1 MHKKTR
7 KIFSQLMVLLLCAIL
22 VGNSG
27 IALAATDVSSTHW
40 ANAQIQ
46 TMVSQNIQPLYA
58 DGSFKPESVVTNL
71 ETVVS
76 VYRAVKGAGL
86 LDNAKITTLS
96 TKYDASLAALG
107 LPRMLAPYGSDVYP
121 ALSYAIE
128 YGILTLDEIK
138 VFISGTT
145 LTNVKKINAA
155 VIVAK
160 ALNVY
165 KQENLNK
172 IILLS
177 YKDAAEISLSAIKYV
192 NLLIEH
198 GIVSSKGDALG
209 KFNPNATINRATLA
223 IFINGL
229 YKALTTG
236 DNQTPSTG
244 TEGTS
249 MTPTPTNPTTPTDN
263 TSTDPGSIATSKIFS
278 GLVKAVDDS
287 TLSVT
292 VQNTSGTQKT
302 FVLDQA
308 VITAAGNPASFNQI
322 TLDAQIELTLNG
334 DIVTGAALER
344 TFDRLEGTLALV
356 SDYIGLEKNRRTIK
370 TTLANKTVDF
380 KNIYDG
386 QFIVTINGLKADV
399 KDLKIGYKIEVYY
412 DGFNVKRINAYAEL
426 YEFIGILET
435 PVDVKAPGNIAIK
448 LENNNIY
455 SSKLGAAVSYVNA
468 ANGFKRGDIVKA
480 TLKFGEVTK
489 LEYIGQAKTVVG
501 RITGI
506 HIKKA
511 PEMTVTLSTGA
522 VETYPLSS
530 KVKLLTEGGE
540 NTLSIY
546 DFRLEQDVTVDV
558 GIGGI
563 IKVQLGR
570 KIVAEPTGIKATVS
584 QVVDSS
590 NILLVVDESNRIRT
604 VTFPSNSA
612 YKASTYKAG
621 QVLFIEGKAI
631 ADTIFEVIKIT
642 VQTP

>member
-76 VYRAVKGAGL
+76 VYRAVKVAGL
-86 LDNAKITTLS
+86 LDNSKIAALS

-249 MTPTPTNPTTPTDN
+249 TTPTPTNPTTPTDN

-292 VQNTSGTQKT
+292 VHNTLGTQKT

-370 TTLANKTVDF
+370 TTLAN
-380 KNIYDG
+380 
-386 QFIVTINGLKADV
+386 
-399 KDLKIGYKIEVYY
+399 
-412 DGFNVKRINAYAEL
+412 
-426 YEFIGILET
+426 
-435 PVDVKAPGNIAIK
+435 
-448 LENNNIY
+448 
-455 SSKLGAAVSYVNA
+455 
-468 ANGFKRGDIVKA
+468 
-480 TLKFGEVTK
+480 
-489 LEYIGQAKTVVG
+489 
-501 RITGI
+501 
-506 HIKKA
+506 
-511 PEMTVTLSTGA
+511 
-522 VETYPLSS
+522 
-530 KVKLLTEGGE
+530 
-540 NTLSIY
+540 
-546 DFRLEQDVTVDV
+546 
-558 GIGGI
+558 
-563 IKVQLGR
+563 
-570 KIVAEPTGIKATVS
+570 
-584 QVVDSS
+584 
-590 NILLVVDESNRIRT
+590 
-604 VTFPSNSA
+604 
-612 YKASTYKAG
+612 
-621 QVLFIEGKAI
+621 
-631 ADTIFEVIKIT
+631 
-642 VQTP
+642 

>member
-7 KIFSQLMVLLLCAIL
+7 KIFSRLMVLLLCAIL

-76 VYRAVKGAGL
+76 VYRAVKTAGL
-86 LDNAKITTLS
+86 LDNAKITALN

-121 ALSYAIE
+121 ALAYAIE
-128 YGILTLDEIK
+128 YGVLTLDEIK

-223 IFINGL
+223 TFINGL

-236 DNQTPSTG
+236 ENVTPTTG
-244 TEGTS
+244 TDGT
-249 MTPTPTNPTTPTDN
+249 TTTPTTPTD
-263 TSTDPGSIATSKIFS
+263 TTTTDPGSIATSKIFS

-287 TLSVT
+287 ALSVT

-308 VITAAGNPASFNQI
+308 TITAAGNPASFNQI
-322 TLDAQIELTLNG
+322 TLDAQIELTLDG

-344 TFDRLEGTLALV
+344 TFDRLEGTLSLV

-399 KDLKIGYKIEVYY
+399 KDLKVGYKIEVYY

-435 PVDVKAPGNIAIK
+435 PVDVKVPGNIAIK

-455 SSKLGAAVSYVNA
+455 SSKLGAAVAYVNA
-468 ANGFKRGDIVKA
+468 ANGLKRGDIVKA

-489 LEYIGQAKTVVG
+489 LEYIGQAKTIVG

-506 HIKKA
+506 NIKKA
-511 PEMTVTLSTGA
+511 PEMTITLSTGA
-522 VETYPLSS
+522 VETYPLST

-563 IKVQLGR
+563 TKVQLGR

-604 VTFPSNSA
+604 VTFPVGSV
-612 YKASTYKAG
+612 YKAGTYKAG
-621 QVLFIEGKAI
+621 QILFIEGKAI